1 MTRGTMSPQL
11 RLTSTS
17 GVELL
22 ARLVYHG
29 DTYGG
34 GQLVN
39 TGYRS
44 LAEFLVPRGV
54 WGRLNAVYPADE
66 LPLGP
71 GWAPGGVAQLA
82 LPEPEINR
90 LRTWL
95 ADPSAVEDAAVLLV
109 GDDEELDK
117 AVVALGRL
125 DLEPVREADAL
136 RALARARAVPPSLI
150 VVGQDV
156 GRLGAAELVRRVV
169 AAAET
174 RDVPVIVIGGSEADA
189 TAAGAALHIATP
201 PDYAALAEGATELL
215 DMV

>member
-1 MTRGTMSPQL
+1 MSAQL
-11 RLTSTS
+11 RLTSSS

-66 LPLGP
+66 LPLRP
-71 GWAPGGVAQLA
+71 GWAPGGVEQLA
-82 LPEPEINR
+82 LPETEVKR
-90 LRTWL
+90 LQSWL
-95 ADPSAVEDAAVLLV
+95 ADPAAVDDSIVLLI

-117 AVVALGRL
+117 AVVALGKL
-125 DLEPVREADAL
+125 DLEPYREADAL
-136 RALARARAVPPSLI
+136 RALARARAVTPSL
-150 VVGQDV
+150 VLVGQDV
-156 GRLGAAELVRRVV
+156 GRLGTPELVRRLTTDP
-169 AAAET
+169 AT
-174 RDVPVIVIGGSEADA
+174 RDVPVVVIGGTAAEA
-189 TAAGAALHIATP
+189 TASGAALHVPTP
-201 PDYAALAEGATELL
+201 PDYRALAESASELL
-215 DMV
+215 DFV

>member
-1 MTRGTMSPQL
+1 MSPQL
-11 RLTSTS
+11 RLTSSS

-54 WGRLNAVYPADE
+54 GGRLNAVYPVDD

-71 GWAPGGVAQLA
+71 GWAPGGVDQLA
-82 LPEPEINR
+82 LPEAEVMR

-95 ADPSAVEDAAVLLV
+95 ADPAAVDDALMLLI
-109 GDDEELDK
+109 GDDEDLDK
-117 AVVALGRL
+117 AAVALGKL
-125 DLEPVREADAL
+125 NLETRREADGL
-136 RALARARAVPPSLI
+136 RALAHARSVPPSLV

-156 GRLGAAELVRRVV
+156 GRLGTLELVRRLV
-169 AAAET
+169 ADPQL
-174 RDVPVIVIGGSEADA
+174 RDVPVVVIGGDAAEA
-189 TAAGAALHIATP
+189 TAAGAALHVSTP
-201 PDYAALAEGATELL
+201 PDFRALAAGASELL
-215 DMV
+215 DFI